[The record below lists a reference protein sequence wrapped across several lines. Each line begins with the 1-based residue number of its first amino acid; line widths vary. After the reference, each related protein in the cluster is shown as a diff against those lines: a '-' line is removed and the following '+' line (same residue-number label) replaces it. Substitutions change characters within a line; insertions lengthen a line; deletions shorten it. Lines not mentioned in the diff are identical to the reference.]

1 MRLPWTKPAPPP
13 APAGA
18 NRLGEILADVDRVRP
33 LPTSAVRVVQALD
46 DPDSGADQVAHLLR
60 LDQALAADVLRLS
73 NSASAAGVT
82 RTASVQEAVTRLG
95 FTRVKSLVLGAAT
108 ATLLTRRLSGYG
120 LSGQELWDHAVIT
133 ASLSRYVAESTRY
146 PDAEE
151 AYVAGLL
158 HDIGK
163 LVLDQYVR
171 AGHAV
176 IIDLM
181 RMKHCTLWQAEEQ
194 LFGMDHGA
202 VGGLLAARW
211 QFPLPLAEAIR
222 CHHWPTLARVRPEL
236 AAIVNIADALP
247 ARPPKLVAT
256 AAQPHPEALRLLHL
270 DEAGL
275 ERLRAEMP
283 WQPGL

>member
-1 MRLPWTKPAPPP
+1 MRLPWAKTTPPP

-18 NRLGEILADVDRVRP
+18 NRLREILADVERVRP

-46 DPDSGADQVAHLLR
+46 DPNSSAGQVAHLLR

-73 NSASAAGVT
+73 NSAAAAGVN
-82 RTASVQEAVTRLG
+82 RTASVSEAVTRLG
-95 FTRVKSLVLGAAT
+95 FGRVKMLVLGAAT
-108 ATLLTRRLSGYG
+108 QSLLTRRLSGYG
-120 LSGQELWDHAVIT
+120 LSGQELWDHAVVT
-133 ASLSRYVAESTRY
+133 ASLARYVATQTYY
-146 PDAEE
+146 PDTEE

-171 AGHAV
+171 TGYALLADV
-176 IIDLM
+176 M
-181 RMKHCTLWQAEEQ
+181 RAKNLALWQAEEL

-202 VGGLLAARW
+202 VGGLLATRW
-211 QFPLPLAEAIR
+211 QFPLPLTEAIR

-236 AAIVNIADALP
+236 AAIVNVADVLP
-247 ARPPKLVAT
+247 PREAKEMAT
-256 AAQPHPEALRLLHL
+256 ATEPHPEALRLLHL
-270 DEAGL
+270 DEAAL
-275 ERLRAEMP
+275 AKLRADMP